1 MFNFIKDVVC
11 YALLVVYVILA
22 GGSAMVGGLAIVGS
36 MFFEVAA
43 SQLTLTII
51 GTHIGVFLLGVL
63 LVAIALKMLV
73 WLFS

>member
-1 MFNFIKDVVC
+1 
-11 YALLVVYVILA
+11 
-22 GGSAMVGGLAIVGS
+22 MVGGLAIVGS

-43 SQLTLTII
+43 SQLTLAIV
-51 GTHIGVFLLGVL
+51 GTHVGVFLLGVL